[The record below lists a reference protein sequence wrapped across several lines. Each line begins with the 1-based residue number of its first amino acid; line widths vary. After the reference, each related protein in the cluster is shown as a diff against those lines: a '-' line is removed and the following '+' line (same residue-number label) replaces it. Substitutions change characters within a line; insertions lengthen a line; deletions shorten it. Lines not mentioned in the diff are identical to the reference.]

1 MAWSFPASI
10 LLIIAALRGGTGG
23 TLADAQ
29 FYEAIRRAILPASTR
44 SITMAD
50 VPAAAPRPQ
59 PVALVAADPDPT
71 AKVAVAPPSADANA
85 KAKDDE
91 RGTESDW
98 RARAVAARD
107 ALERDEVLFE
117 AVQSRVNALTT
128 DSVNRDDPA
137 QRAEIMKQR
146 IRALTELDRLRL
158 QIEKDKLAIA
168 ALEEDARKKGI
179 PPGWIR

>member
-1 MAWSFPASI
+1 MGWSYPASI
-10 LLIIAALRGGTGG
+10 LLIVAALRGGTGG

-50 VPAAAPRPQ
+50 VPAASPRPQ
-59 PVALVAADPDPT
+59 PVTPVAADPDPA
-71 AKVAVAPPSADANA
+71 AKAAAAGA
-85 KAKDDE
+85 EGTTKAKDDE
-91 RGTESDW
+91 RGTEPEW
-98 RARAVAARD
+98 RARAVTARD
-107 ALERDEVLFE
+107 ALERDEVLFD

-137 QRAEIMKQR
+137 QRAEILKQR
-146 IRALTELDRLRL
+146 TRALAELDRLRL

-168 ALEEDARKKGI
+168 AIEEDARKKGV